1 MWKSKIFPHGMRKTR
16 NRGFVDSKETEAL
29 FLIFNTP
36 YYYY

>member
-1 MWKSKIFPHGMRKTR
+1 MRKTR
-16 NRGFVDSKETEAL
+16 NLGFVDSKGTEAL